1 MPVSS
6 QNLFDARE
14 FARLMARFD
23 TGNPSEAE
31 AMNAGRA
38 LRRMV
43 AGHNLRLVDVF
54 ERSDVKQALDD
65 QLQVVREESSELRE
79 AFAKITELADLL
91 ARERET
97 AAELQRRGSRASVT
111 SRNDAVGLV
120 NGGLVA
126 AVVLIASALMIAA
139 AMH

>member
-1 MPVSS
+1 MPVAS
-6 QNLFDARE
+6 QNIFDARE
-14 FARLMARFD
+14 FARIMALFD

-65 QLQVVREESSELRE
+65 QLQVVREESVELTE
-79 AFAKITELADLL
+79 AFGKITELADLL
-91 ARERET
+91 AQERET
-97 AAELQRRGSRASVT
+97 TAELQRRLSNGSVT
-111 SRNDAVGLV
+111 LRSGAAGLV

-126 AVVLIASALMIAA
+126 AVVIIAGALMIVAA
-139 AMH
+139 VQ

>member
-6 QNLFDARE
+6 QNVFDAGE
-14 FARLMARFD
+14 FAKLMARFD

-38 LRRMV
+38 LRRLV
-43 AGHNLRLVDVF
+43 AAHNLRLVDVF

-65 QLQVVREESSELRE
+65 QLQPVREESLELKE

-91 ARERET
+91 AKERET
-97 AAELQRRGSRASVT
+97 AAELQRRLSKGPVT
-111 SRNDAVGLV
+111 SRNDAAGLV

-126 AVVLIASALMIAA
+126 AVVLIASALMISA